1 MVHVSGGGEDNG
13 FVLDTRTV
21 GHSTWTF
28 RGLGMRLY
36 CADFFCGLFM
46 LAREVPASWPLPH
59 SPT

>member
-28 RGLGMRLY
+28 GGLGMRLY

-46 LAREVPASWPLPH
+46 LAREVPAS
-59 SPT
+59 